1 MARRVL
7 LQTSS
12 IQGVFRVDFCP
23 VVTNV
28 VNPSAFS
35 VKMLVFGLRLTTFV
49 TEVLAR
55 RFELRWFDDVCNVGR
70 PLVARPG
77 LAAAHGHRRL
87 ALSAS
92 WAGCL
97 KPLSPLRVPA
107 EPRLKPSSPLR
118 VRNGRFWCI
127 FRLQWCC
134 RFQWS
139 LFGGEQWCRRF
150 HAGLHQWLQ
159 RCYWF
164 QSWHVAVSCARKSS
178 PCLAWCGCEREKVR
192 PACSKEPTIGVLW
205 RAGRVFSRKCRWWG
219 CVGVRQ
225 RGGIP

>member
-35 VKMLVFGLRLTTFV
+35 LKMLVFWLRLTTFV
-49 TEVLAR
+49 TGVFVR
-55 RFELRWFDDVCNVGR
+55 RFESCWFDDVCNVGC

-77 LAAAHGHRRL
+77 PASAHGHRSL
-87 ALSAS
+87 ALSARPL
-92 WAGCL
+92 ACL
-97 KPLSPLRVPA
+97 KPLSPLRAPA
-107 EPRLKPSSPLR
+107 EPRLKPPSPLR
-118 VRNGRFWCI
+118 AKRSCISCI
-127 FRLQWCC
+127 FRL
-134 RFQWS
+134 
-139 LFGGEQWCRRF
+139 QWCRRF

-159 RCYWF
+159 RRHWF

-178 PCLAWCGCEREKVR
+178 PCVA
-192 PACSKEPTIGVLW
+192 
-205 RAGRVFSRKCRWWG
+205 
-219 CVGVRQ
+219 
-225 RGGIP
+225 

>member
-1 MARRVL
+1 MARCVL

-49 TEVLAR
+49 TGVLAR
-55 RFELRWFDDVCNVGR
+55 RFESCWFDDVCNVGR
-70 PLVARPG
+70 SLVARPG
-77 LAAAHGHRRL
+77 LAAVHGYRIWVLWTRWP
-87 ALSAS
+87 AL
-92 WAGCL
+92 L
-97 KPLSPLRVPA
+97 KPVSPLRA
-107 EPRLKPSSPLR
+107 KRSCFS
-118 VRNGRFWCI
+118 CI

-150 HAGLHQWLQ
+150 HAGLHQRLQ
-159 RCYWF
+159 RRHWF

-178 PCLAWCGCEREKVR
+178 PCLV
-192 PACSKEPTIGVLW
+192 
-205 RAGRVFSRKCRWWG
+205 
-219 CVGVRQ
+219 
-225 RGGIP
+225 

>member
-28 VNPSAFS
+28 VNPSAFLL
-35 VKMLVFGLRLTTFV
+35 KMLVFGLRLTTFV

-55 RFELRWFDDVCNVGR
+55 RFESRWFDDVCNVGR

-77 LAAAHGHRRL
+77 PAAAHGCRSQAQVLWL
-87 ALSAS
+87 AYGSARQAARS
-92 WAGCL
+92 SETAIAFACACMRGIETAITFAGEKRAFL
-97 KPLSPLRVPA
+97 VQFPGAKV
-107 EPRLKPSSPLR
+107 
-118 VRNGRFWCI
+118 
-127 FRLQWCC
+127 
-134 RFQWS
+134 S
-139 LFGGEQWCRRF
+139 LV
-150 HAGLHQWLQ
+150 
-159 RCYWF
+159 
-164 QSWHVAVSCARKSS
+164 SMVAVRGRALVLWVSKSRVGVHCTRLFS
-178 PCLAWCGCEREKVR
+178 PCSAKSTREREKVR
-192 PACSKEPTIGVLW
+192 PACSKEPKIGVLW

-225 RGGIP
+225 RGGTP